1 MAITNREELVEAL
14 ARIGIM
20 GLAREGYLDSLF
32 YTKPEGLDVKPN
44 SESAPETSHTDNEPV
59 SDKE

>member
-20 GLAREGYLDSLF
+20 GLAREGYLDALF
-32 YTKPEGLDVKPN
+32 YTKPEGLDVVPK
-44 SESAPETSHTDNEPV
+44 EAPEPTKSE
-59 SDKE
+59 E